1 MRILIL
7 YMELAGYVMAC
18 LRALGKVPGVEILL
32 ISWPVNQEAPFE
44 FQEEK
49 NIQKLGRNSQ
59 PEAQLEKRIEDFSP
73 DIVFISGWV
82 DTWYKQIATKY
93 KKRGVPTIVGADN
106 QWVNSLKQK
115 VASFLSP
122 LLLKPAFSHF
132 WVPGP
137 RQYAFASRLGYEA
150 KQIKTGYYS
159 ADVSL
164 FMEKGLERKAQRAFP
179 KRLIYVGRLVPD
191 KGVSNLLKAFQELG
205 DAGWE
210 LWLAGIGALEAEAQR
225 IEGVRCLGF
234 VQPDELPDILSQC
247 GAGILPSMKEPWGVV
262 LHEYV
267 ASGLPVIVSDNCGAA
282 ESFLKT
288 GYNGW
293 KFEAGNTSS
302 LLGAL
307 QKLTSCKED
316 KLIEMGERS
325 RSLALQITPEIWAQT
340 LLSLA
345 ES

>member
-1 MRILIL
+1 MKVLIL

-18 LRALGKVPGVEILL
+18 LRVLGRVPGVEILL

-44 FQEEK
+44 FKEEK

-59 PEAQLEKRIEDFSP
+59 SELQLEKWIEDFSP
-73 DIVFISGWV
+73 DIVFVSGWV
-82 DTWYKQIATKY
+82 DKWYRQIATKY
-93 KKRGVPTIVGADN
+93 RIRGVTTIVGADI
-106 QWVNSLKQK
+106 QRANSLKQK
-115 VASFLSP
+115 IASLLSP
-122 LLLKPAFSHF
+122 VLLKPAFTHF

-137 RQYAFASRLGYEA
+137 RQYAFASRLGYGA

-164 FMEKGLERKAQRAFP
+164 FREKGLERKAQVVFP
-179 KRLIYVGRLVPD
+179 KRLIYVGRLVPE
-191 KGVSNLLKAFQELG
+191 KGVSDLLKAFQELG
-205 DAGWE
+205 ASGWE
-210 LWLAGIGALEAEAQR
+210 LWLAGIGVLEEEAKK

-234 VQPDELPDILSQC
+234 VQPDKLPGMLSQC
-247 GAGILPSMKEPWGVV
+247 GAGILPSLKDPWGVV

-293 KFEAGNTSS
+293 QFEAGNASS
-302 LLGAL
+302 LFHAL
-307 QKLTSCKED
+307 SKLVDCQEN
-316 KLIEMGERS
+316 E
-325 RSLALQITPEIWAQT
+325 
-340 LLSLA
+340 
-345 ES
+345 